1 MADFSEFTG
10 PSAEWLALEPT
21 LPPQPALLVEELQ
34 KVVNSVRENAAAQAM
49 INEGVY
55 I

>member
-21 LPPQPALLVEELQ
+21 LPPQPALSIEELQ
-34 KVVNSVRENAAAQAM
+34 KVTNGVRENAANQAM
-49 INEGVY
+49 INEGAS